1 MTTRNARLR
10 LLAVLL
16 LASAS
21 GCANGGRSTGGSAS
35 APISPTRD
43 TTAEQRAAL
52 EDFTPEDVTIF
63 VGATKEVIRWDDLVE
78 RAAGADAVI
87 LGELHG
93 HPRGLA
99 FTSAL
104 FDDIL
109 AREPTGAALALEF
122 YERDHQPAIDD
133 YLTGVTS
140 AEEFAAAASRT
151 PGNDPP
157 GHRAM
162 LEAARSVGAPV
173 VAANAPRRYVR
184 LARTAGFDALR
195 ALTEEQ
201 HRLFVVPESMTTG
214 GYRDRFFSAMG
225 AMGGHSGDDPATET
239 DAERAARRAE
249 ADRVVE
255 TFFRSQNVWDATM
268 AESVARLLEIG
279 RRPVVLV
286 VGRFHAEFEGG
297 VVSRLRDLSPGAG
310 VLTIVAVDSA
320 AASLADEDRG
330 RGDLVVYIG
339 G

>member
-1 MTTRNARLR
+1 MTTRNARLGLFVLF
-10 LLAVLL
+10 LLM
-16 LASAS
+16 SAG
-21 GCANGGRSTGGSAS
+21 GCATGARSTGGSAS
-35 APISPTRD
+35 APTVSPRD

-52 EDFTPEDVTIF
+52 TDFTPDDVTIF
-63 VGATKEVIRWDDLVE
+63 VGATKEVIRWDDLAE

-99 FTSAL
+99 FAAAL
-104 FDDIL
+104 FDEIL

-133 YLTGVTS
+133 YLTSVTN
-140 AEEFAAAASRT
+140 ADEFAAAASRT

-162 LEAARSVGAPV
+162 LEAARSVGVPV

-184 LARTAGFDALR
+184 LARTAGFDTLR

-201 HRLFVVPESMTTG
+201 RRLFVVPDSMTTG

-239 DAERAARRAE
+239 DAERDTRRAE
-249 ADRVVE
+249 AERVVE
-255 TFFRSQNVWDATM
+255 SFFRSQNVWDATM
-268 AESVARLLEIG
+268 ADSVARLISTG

-286 VGRFHAEFEGG
+286 VGRFHAEFDGG
-297 VVSRLRDLSPGAG
+297 LVSRLRDLSPGAG
-310 VLTIVAVDSA
+310 VLTIVVVDSA

-330 RGDLVVYIG
+330 RGDIVVHVG